1 MTLQKCFRQ
10 GSLWVLAGWAAWS
23 LPGYVAGAQ
32 MAPPASSA
40 VATGAE
46 ALATVA
52 GTSVEMSG
60 APVAFNAQG
69 RLQIFAGARL
79 QVERASSAA
88 AGTAGAQLDLTRG
101 GTMRLC
107 GPARVDLAGGGGGAL
122 LIALDA
128 GGVALRYASAV
139 SDSLLTP
146 DFRVTTVVPPQQMA
160 TVSANAGLEADGTLC
175 LTNHGS
181 ALAVQN
187 LWTGAQRF
195 VIGGDSWE
203 FHPGGAT
210 TAVAACPCASPE
222 PAAVT
227 TPADAEGALFPSSPA
242 LAVQA
247 HGANG
252 GSAASPAAANPP
264 APGRAHHNVF
274 VRFFR
279 WLAGKN

>member
-1 MTLQKCFRQ
+1 VSSEKWRATRKWL
-10 GSLWVLAGWAAWS
+10 SLWVLAGWAAWS
-23 LPGYVAGAQ
+23 LPGYAAGAQ
-32 MAPPASSA
+32 MAPPASPVSLA
-40 VATGAE
+40 GPE

-69 RLQIFAGARL
+69 RLQIFDGARL
-79 QVERASSAA
+79 QVARD
-88 AGTAGAQLDLTRG
+88 AGAQLDLARG
-101 GTMRLC
+101 GTIRLC
-107 GPARVDLAGGGGGAL
+107 GPARVDLARGGGGAL

-128 GGVALRYASAV
+128 GGVELRYAAAV
-139 SDSLLTP
+139 PDSLLTP
-146 DFRVTTVVPPQQMA
+146 DFRLTTVVPPRQMA
-160 TVSANAGLEADGTLC
+160 AVSANAGLEADGTLC

-181 ALAVQN
+181 ALSVQN

-195 VIGGDSWE
+195 VIGGDSLE

-210 TAVAACPCASPE
+210 TAVAACPCASPA

-227 TPADAEGALFPSSPA
+227 TPASAEGALFPSSPA

-247 HGANG
+247 NGVAGA
-252 GSAASPAAANPP
+252 ATAAAPTNAP
-264 APGRAHHNVF
+264 APRRTHHNAL